1 MAKSDLLHKGFA
13 GSHEVS
19 IEDNC
24 LIGRVLFIED
34 IVTYEGDTVVE
45 LKANFEAAVDRYLD
59 HCKRTNM
66 AANKPYSGTF
76 NVRVGP
82 ELHREAV
89 VAAHAAGVALNE
101 YVSIALSAYVARGG
115 NSSVDH
121 NHHHVITIEDKTVER
136 RWSGFASQGMP
147 ELLSATTIQ

>member
-1 MAKSDLLHKGFA
+1 MSKSDLLHEGFA

-24 LIGRVLFIED
+24 LIGRILFIDD
-34 IVTYEGDTVVE
+34 IVTYEGDTVAE
-45 LKANFEAAVDRYLD
+45 LKANFQSAVDRYLD
-59 HCKRTNM
+59 HCKLTNK

-76 NVRVGP
+76 NVRVGS
-82 ELHREAV
+82 ELHRDAV

-101 YVSIALSAYVARGG
+101 YVSTALSAYVARGV

-121 NHHHVITIEDKTVER
+121 NHHHVITIEDNTVGQ
-136 RWSGFASQGMP
+136 SLSAFASKSMQ
-147 ELLSATTIQ
+147 EVRSATTTH